1 MVRAIVLS
9 AIVAIVSL
17 AIALPASAQFAS
29 PFHVIPVIAK
39 VAGSQGTDWRSDGSI
54 TNLSDQPATVR
65 TVPDPEAEVVLPRIK
80 TDFIDIL
87 KATAE
92 NRLSD
97 LKVEFDEQTL
107 DRLRNMSPREA
118 FEAAKDAVYRS
129 GAVSSDDFLD
139 AFDTL
144 VEHGVLTREQID
156 EFMAAR
162 T

>member
-1 MVRAIVLS
+1 M
-9 AIVAIVSL
+9 
-17 AIALPASAQFAS
+17 
-29 PFHVIPVIAK
+29 
-39 VAGSQGTDWRSDGSI
+39 
-54 TNLSDQPATVR
+54 
-65 TVPDPEAEVVLPRIK
+65 
-80 TDFIDIL
+80 
-87 KATAE
+87 
-92 NRLSD
+92 
-97 LKVEFDEQTL
+97 EFDEQTL